1 MNRWYLAEI
10 FTGFYYT
17 ILAEAFTQPFKSF
30 NPLPQVYK
38 KTAPSMRHGVGGA
51 HMSEFGV
58 EKFDPPTQSPDV
70 KPIGHPW
77 MN

>member
-1 MNRWYLAEI
+1 MH
-10 FTGFYYT
+10 
-17 ILAEAFTQPFKSF
+17 
-30 NPLPQVYK
+30 
-38 KTAPSMRHGVGGA
+38 HGVGGA

-70 KPIGHPW
+70 KPIVHPW